1 VVLALNQGNL
11 LGRLLAPPVFADD
24 DKTHT
29 ARLLHIII
37 LAMICIIFVRI
48 LVIPIIYV
56 NVWQHY
62 LFSVVFIS
70 VLSFVGILNKRG
82 YVKRGGL
89 LLSGA
94 FWILASYSIWTGGG
108 LENVGVTAYA
118 VIILIAGFIVNV
130 HIALAVAGLSILYL
144 FFIAYAESLNWL
156 PETPAILSPLRHA
169 ISQAIPY
176 LFLFL
181 LVWIVVYMSITG
193 LRRALLRAR
202 TKEQEAVENY
212 SQFLLSQERLNNV
225 VTGAPIVLVAVD
237 RDGSITLAEGNALA
251 KMGFEPEK
259 MKGQSVFEIFADYPQ
274 VMENFRRALAGD
286 LFTSA
291 IELKD
296 YFFECWLAPIK
307 DKDGAITGGTCVATD
322 ISARVKTAA
331 QLEQYVNQ
339 LAINNK
345 ILARALEQAENATK
359 AKGDF
364 MASMSHELR
373 TPLNSVIGFANVLLK
388 NKSKHFT
395 RQEITYIERIIDN
408 GRHLL
413 ELINDVLDLSKVEA
427 GQLELVMEDVDLN
440 QLVTATISQMASQV
454 KGKDIMLQT
463 ELPSHEITILA
474 DSFRLKQVI
483 INLVGN
489 AIKFTEKGTVTVA
502 VLEDENADE
511 SVQLEVADTG
521 IGISKD
527 RLEFIFDFFQQ
538 GDSSTSRGYGGT
550 GLGLAI
556 CRSLC
561 ELMGCNIAVESE
573 IGRGSTFTVY
583 FDQERARRIA
593 SVMPH
598 EKKAGASLA
607 PHEIESAVSETL
619 NGNVLVVDD
628 NAEDRLTIAGLLKN
642 LELNVIEAA
651 SGFQG
656 LSLARE
662 RHPDLVLLELLMP
675 GMNGWEFLK
684 EFKHDDRLQ
693 DIPVIIVSVIGSD
706 SKYSI
711 SAAAYL
717 DKPIRRDS
725 LYRTIRK
732 YLHPFQ

>member
-1 VVLALNQGNL
+1 MVLTLNQGNL
-11 LGRLLAPPVFADD
+11 LGRLMTPPAFADE
-24 DKTHT
+24 DKTRT

-37 LAMICIIFVRI
+37 LAASSVLLIWTLSIPLVYVEVQLFFLYSSVFF
-48 LVIPIIYV
+48 LVI
-56 NVWQHY
+56 
-62 LFSVVFIS
+62 SVS
-70 VLSFVGILNKRG
+70 WILNRRG
-82 YVKRGGL
+82 HVL
-89 LLSGA
+89 LAGHFLSWML
-94 FWILASYSIWTGGG
+94 WISISCIIWTGGG
-108 LENVGVTAYA
+108 TANAGVMTYGL
-118 VIILIAGFIVNV
+118 IILVAGFIVN
-130 HIALAVAGLSILYL
+130 ITLALVIAGLSVL
-144 FFIAYAESLNWL
+144 FLSFAAYAETVGFMPEPRVIFTPLSNTVTYGLLFVLIWILVYNSISSL
-156 PETPAILSPLRHA
+156 R
-169 ISQAIPY
+169 Q
-176 LFLFL
+176 
-181 LVWIVVYMSITG
+181 
-193 LRRALLRAR
+193 ALLRAR
-202 TKEQEAVENY
+202 TKEREAVENY
-212 SQFLLSQERLNNV
+212 NQFLLSQERLNNV

-237 RDGSITLAEGNALA
+237 RDGNVTLAEGNALA
-251 KMGFEPEK
+251 NMGFEPEK

-274 VMENFRRALAGD
+274 VMEDFRRALAGD
-286 LFTSA
+286 MLTSA

-345 ILARALEQAENATK
+345 ILARALEQAENATT

-408 GRHLL
+408 GQHLL

-427 GQLELVMEDVDLN
+427 GQLELVIEDVELN

-463 ELPSHEITILA
+463 ELPPHEVTIFT
-474 DSFRLKQVI
+474 DSFRLKQVL

-489 AIKFTEKGTVTVA
+489 AIKFTEKGTVTVS
-502 VLEDENADE
+502 VLEDENADG
-511 SVQLEVADTG
+511 SVELEVADTG

-527 RLEFIFDFFQQ
+527 RFESIFDFFQQ

-561 ELMGCNIAVESE
+561 ELMGCNITVESE
-573 IGRGSTFTVY
+573 VGRGSTFTVY
-583 FDQERARRIA
+583 FDQERAKRIA

-598 EKKAGASLA
+598 EKKAEASLA
-607 PHEIESAVSETL
+607 PHEIESAVAETL

-628 NAEDRLTIAGLLKN
+628 NAEDRLTIAGLLKD

-651 SGFQG
+651 SGSQG

-684 EFKHDDRLQ
+684 ELKSDNRLQ
-693 DIPVIIVSVIGSD
+693 DIPVVIVSVIGSD

-711 SAAAYL
+711 PAAASYL
-717 DKPIRRDS
+717 DKPIQRDS

-732 YLHPFQ
+732 YLYPFQ